1 MIKKHWKHNGLKDNT
16 ADIEAIRKSLG
27 GGEVKPTPQPVK
39 EIDPLDQLRMRTKA
53 IRERLY
59 NVIRN
64 GH

>member
-1 MIKKHWKHNGLKDNT
+1 MIKKHWKQNDNT

>member
-16 ADIEAIRKSLG
+16 ADIESIRKSLG
-27 GGEVKPTPQPVK
+27 GGPTPQPVK

>member
-1 MIKKHWKHNGLKDNT
+1 MIKKHWKQNNT
-16 ADIEAIRKSLG
+16 TKDIEAIKRSLG
-27 GGEVKPTPQPVK
+27 GGETKSTPQPVK
-39 EIDPLDQLRMRTKA
+39 EIDRLDQLRMRTKA

>member
-1 MIKKHWKHNGLKDNT
+1 MIKKHWKHNDNT

>member
-1 MIKKHWKHNGLKDNT
+1 MIKKHWKQNDNT
-16 ADIEAIRKSLG
+16 ADIEAIKKSLG
-27 GGEVKPTPQPVK
+27 GHQSKPTPQPVK

>member
-1 MIKKHWKHNGLKDNT
+1 MIKKHWKQNDNT

-39 EIDPLDQLRMRTKA
+39 EIDRLDQLRMRTQA

-59 NVIRN
+59 NAIRDR
-64 GH
+64 H

>member
-1 MIKKHWKHNGLKDNT
+1 MIKKHWKQNDNT
-16 ADIEAIRKSLG
+16 ADIEAIKKSLG
-27 GGEVKPTPQPVK
+27 RHQTKPTPQPVK

>member
-1 MIKKHWKHNGLKDNT
+1 MIKKHWKQNINT

>member
-1 MIKKHWKHNGLKDNT
+1 MIKKDWKHNGLRDST
-16 ADIEAIRKSLG
+16 ADIEAIKKSLG
-27 GGEVKPTPQPVK
+27 RHQSKPTTQPVK
-39 EIDPLDQLRMRTKA
+39 EIDRLDQLRMRTKA

>member
-1 MIKKHWKHNGLKDNT
+1 MIKKHWKQNDNT
-16 ADIEAIRKSLG
+16 ADIEAIKKSLG
-27 GGEVKPTPQPVK
+27 KHQTKPTPQPVK